1 MIKTTGAWLKSELL
15 IYISLMPYYTK
26 VRLSWQLLLKETGQK
41 LAINTLPFGNKGD
54 LFFLLLLLVL
64 FFQV

>member
-1 MIKTTGAWLKSELL
+1 MAEVGAYYLYKLNAISHQSKLVLAMIAKRNWPKILEQ
-15 IYISLMPYYTK
+15 M
-26 VRLSWQLLLKETGQK
+26 
-41 LAINTLPFGNKGD
+41 AINTLPFGNKGD